1 MKKSS
6 LFVLSVLATGLTLAL
21 PVTRAADAAE
31 KAAQPE
37 GGPREHLADRLKMLA
52 EKLTLTDAQKASA
65 GEVLKHEAAKL
76 KALRDDAARPR
87 REKFKEMRTIRE
99 ETRTQLRALFTPEQ
113 QATFDAMP
121 QRGPGGRG
129 GPEGRAGGES

>member
-21 PVTRAADAAE
+21 PFTRAADAAE

-76 KALRDDAARPR
+76 KALRDDKGEALATLIASQFARGDGGNLGLY
-87 REKFKEMRTIRE
+87 
-99 ETRTQLRALFTPEQ
+99 QVW
-113 QATFDAMP
+113 MP
-121 QRGPGGRG
+121 G
-129 GPEGRAGGES
+129 